1 MTSTSASRVDARD
14 PHGADRHRERNAR
27 RAPRAAFYGLVV
39 DYWEIMLPVVALG
52 PAMPYFLPESLSPTT
67 KATMTMMTFAAAF
80 LGRPIGSVVF
90 GHFADS
96 LGRQR
101 TTTLCAVGLTA
112 SVLLVAFLPGYE
124 QVGLWGLAGVLALR
138 LLGGVF
144 MGGQYTGANPLAMES
159 VQKHQRGFVGGAI
172 AAAWPVAYVAVS
184 LLTSLL
190 VAIMPVGDSHS
201 TYVVWGWRIPFVIGS
216 ALAFVLFLYLRKT
229 EESPL
234 FKEAQAVPA
243 TSGAPAT
250 TRRRS
255 PLVELLAGP
264 HRRNLAQV
272 FVMMTGI
279 WFAIQILTVAPSGLL
294 ITFLE
299 QDSKQVLWGLLLA
312 NIALAPC
319 YLIFGVLGQRYGR
332 RPTLMIAGLLL
343 GVVGVPSL
351 FAALK
356 TINDGGP
363 FALAM
368 VFFTISL
375 CLGVAPNALM
385 IPYIC
390 ERFPTNVRAS
400 GYGVG
405 YTVAVVIPGFY
416 SFMLVWLSSF
426 LPYEY
431 GTVILLTV
439 GAICITVGAGLGPE
453 TRDVDLQ
460 TAKGV

>member
-1 MTSTSASRVDARD
+1 MTATAAPRVDDRD
-14 PHGADRHRERNAR
+14 PRSADRHRERNAR

-52 PAMPYFLPESLSPTT
+52 PAMPYFLPDSLSPTT

-101 TTTLCAVGLTA
+101 TTTLCAVGLTV

-159 VQKHQRGFVGGAI
+159 VQKHQRGLVGGAI

-184 LLTSLL
+184 LVTSLL
-190 VAIMPVGDSHS
+190 VALMPVGDSSS

-216 ALAFVLFLYLRKT
+216 ALAFLLFLYLRKT

-234 FKEAQAVPA
+234 FKEVASAPGA
-243 TSGAPAT
+243 TGAPAAK
-250 TRRRS
+250 RKS
-255 PLVELLAGP
+255 PLVELLTGP

-312 NIALAPC
+312 NVALAPC

-332 RPTLMIAGLLL
+332 RPTLIAAGVLL

-351 FAALK
+351 YAALK
-356 TINDGGP
+356 TINDGGS
-363 FALAM
+363 FTLAM
-368 VFFTISL
+368 AFFTVSL

-390 ERFPTNVRAS
+390 ERFPTSVRAS

-405 YTVAVVIPGFY
+405 YTVAVIIPGFY
-416 SFMLVWLSSF
+416 SFMLIWLSNL

-431 GTVILLTV
+431 GTVVLLAVGALCMTV
-439 GAICITVGAGLGPE
+439 GAALGPE
-453 TRDVDLQ
+453 TKDVDLQ
-460 TAKGV
+460 TAKVL